1 MSTLYFTTEPREQKR
16 LISDLLC
23 DFVNSVRMSATVQVG
38 FIKVSN
44 GSSIVA
50 ANVFEHPLD
59 LVADRN
65 GSEDNHISVDAGRA
79 DVSLGHGGNGR
90 AKLLDHR
97 FGRSAALADIAL
109 EAPLEADVVGHIDVD
124 SGAKMMTQFGPEQCE
139 KALHD
144 HEFRGMK

>member
-1 MSTLYFTTEPREQKR
+1 MSILYSTTEPRTARRTKGR
-16 LISDLLC
+16 LISNLLC
-23 DFVNSVRMSATVQVG
+23 DFVNSARMSTTVQVG

-109 EAPLEADVVGHIDVD
+109 EAPLEADV
-124 SGAKMMTQFGPEQCE
+124 
-139 KALHD
+139 
-144 HEFRGMK
+144 